1 MELHEQLNSD
11 VVNYVIVNFL
21 CVDRSPE
28 EEEVDG
34 TKSYMGDRCYD
45 ALRTIYMLRSACR
58 YFYETIE
65 TNQSL
70 WYALLQHT
78 RRSMTPRDER
88 KIPLMMPSSVDTIK
102 EFVRLDQREY
112 RLRMILASLVD
123 MNGYGSYI
131 LGSHR
136 HAFDHSRVV
145 LQKYI
150 RPKSFLAMSS
160 DERIEKR
167 DYDCRLLVYKRTVR
181 RMNQL
186 CGGIR
191 KNRHKDR
198 IDRFIL
204 EHMVRSPLKMK
215 ADNF

>member
-11 VVNYVIVNFL
+11 VLNYVIVNFL
-21 CVDRSPE
+21 CVDRSL

-34 TKSYMGDRCYD
+34 TKSYMRDRCYD
-45 ALRTIYMLRSACR
+45 ALLTIYRMRSVCR
-58 YFYETIE
+58 YFHETIE

-70 WYALLQHT
+70 WYTLLRHT
-78 RRSMTPRDER
+78 RRSMTPCDDDNT
-88 KIPLMMPSSVDTIK
+88 IPLAMPSGVDTIK
-102 EFVRLDQREY
+102 EFIRLDQREY
-112 RLRMILASLVD
+112 RLRMTLASLID

-136 HAFDHSRVV
+136 HASDHSRVV
-145 LQKYI
+145 LQNYI

-167 DYDCRLLVYKRTVR
+167 DYDCRLRVYKRTVR

-191 KNRHKDR
+191 KNRHNDR
-198 IDRFIL
+198 VDRFIL
-204 EHMVRSPLKMK
+204 EHMVRSSFKTK
-215 ADNF
+215 AGNF